1 MRALVSYA
9 EEGQEAYYDGKDIDD
24 CPYEEGTVR
33 YHQWRQA
40 YWEKQANDTFSLEED
55 VDPLDFSHPI
65 YLAADDA
72 RGAGRS
78 AEYRM
83 NELKSLLPTI
93 QQIEVAIGPS
103 ETWKGNCYGVADA
116 LLNSGLL
123 QPVIDQFGM
132 IQVAYGQ
139 YFGVV
144 LKGNQ
149 FSDKALIRHGWLE
162 LEEGIVIDPTYWV
175 FVNEEPE
182 LRVCGIE
189 DYDMA
194 ARRLRSIVLKDND
207 APEYDDAD
215 GVVRWTINDPAVTKA
230 VHALLGKRSRVE
242 EGLITINQV
251 RWLGNRPLSDLKNDA
266 AAIYRAIDMLGYRAF
281 IPLDNRNYVRS
292 LAEAA
297 EVKGLKL

>member
-9 EEGQEAYYDGKDIDD
+9 EEGRDAYYDGKDVDD
-24 CPYEEGTVR
+24 CPYDEGTVR

-40 YWEKQANDTFSLEED
+40 YWEMQANDTFSLEED

-78 AEYRM
+78 VEYRM
-83 NELKSLLPTI
+83 NELKSLLPSI
-93 QQIEVAIGPS
+93 EQIEAAIGPVES
-103 ETWKGNCYGVADA
+103 WKGNCYGVADA

-123 QPVIDQFGM
+123 QPVIDRFGM
-132 IQVAYGQ
+132 IQVTYGQ

-182 LRVCGIE
+182 LRVCGVE
-189 DYDMA
+189 DYDLA
-194 ARRLRSIVLKDND
+194 ARRLRSIALKDND
-207 APEYDDAD
+207 APEYKEAD
-215 GVVRWTINDPAVTKA
+215 GVVRWTINDPGGSHTFGQAVS
-230 VHALLGKRSRVE
+230 G
-242 EGLITINQV
+242 Q
-251 RWLGNRPLSDLKNDA
+251 
-266 AAIYRAIDMLGYRAF
+266 
-281 IPLDNRNYVRS
+281 
-292 LAEAA
+292 
-297 EVKGLKL
+297 

>member
-1 MRALVSYA
+1 
-9 EEGQEAYYDGKDIDD
+9 
-24 CPYEEGTVR
+24 
-33 YHQWRQA
+33 
-40 YWEKQANDTFSLEED
+40 
-55 VDPLDFSHPI
+55 
-65 YLAADDA
+65 
-72 RGAGRS
+72 
-78 AEYRM
+78 M

-93 QQIEVAIGPS
+93 QQIEAVIGPP

-132 IQVAYGQ
+132 MQVTYGQ

-149 FSDKALIRHGWLE
+149 FSDKALIRQGWLE

-207 APEYDDAD
+207 APEYDEAD

-266 AAIYRAIDMLGYRAF
+266 AAIYRAVDMLGYRAF

-297 EVKGLKL
+297 EVKGPKI